1 MTTTEKRGLD
11 RTLWNDPDHPD
22 GLPWRKNTGFLW
34 SLREEH
40 GDEWVAEMAAQSET
54 GEEIPPIRL
63 AYRMWLRGARGAL
76 TAIAN
81 ASQMP
86 GDDYLD
92 SILARPGMYAG
103 PSVQALELV
112 LVNLLNFR
120 AIIFGRDHDP
130 REILRKTYAA
140 RFGHSAGAGG
150 PSSKLIEQYGDDPA
164 HPEILGFYRAFV
176 EAALD

>member
-1 MTTTEKRGLD
+1 
-11 RTLWNDPDHPD
+11 
-22 GLPWRKNTGFLW
+22 
-34 SLREEH
+34 
-40 GDEWVAEMAAQSET
+40 MAAQSET

-112 LVNLLNFR
+112 LVNLLNF
-120 AIIFGRDHDP
+120 
-130 REILRKTYAA
+130 
-140 RFGHSAGAGG
+140 G
-150 PSSKLIEQYGDDPA
+150 PSFLVGTTIPVRFCARPTRLVLGTRLARVA
-164 HPEILGFYRAFV
+164 HRQS
-176 EAALD
+176 